1 MPLIGLPLMSGRGH
15 EIPVFFSCAAA
26 SATDHSAL
34 KTGNIIFFPEGT
46 VQLRVSIF
54 PSVDPA
60 RNHICPEGSAG
71 QLSNVVTENAYCHH
85 RALHWPYVSPPTWP
99 FIART
104 PGLIL
109 SANTIVDPKSATTT
123 PTTTR
128 LLRQYFV
135 PSFIIIYLHIAR
147 ERSATSEG
155 TSRPI
160 DGKCILIL
168 CHFIMQQL

>member
-1 MPLIGLPLMSGRGH
+1 MPLMGLPLMSGMGH
-15 EIPVFFSCAAA
+15 EVPVFFSCAAA

-46 VQLRVSIF
+46 VQLRLSIF

-85 RALHWPYVSPPTWP
+85 FALHWPYVSPPTWP

-104 PGLIL
+104 PGFIP
-109 SANTIVDPKSATTT
+109 SAKAVRGSIVKGSD
-123 PTTTR
+123 
-128 LLRQYFV
+128 
-135 PSFIIIYLHIAR
+135 IAR
-147 ERSATSEG
+147 SNAHDRAMT
-155 TSRPI
+155 RRRRN
-160 DGKCILIL
+160 LNRV
-168 CHFIMQQL
+168 